1 MAPGEATDLAGWG
14 NFPVE
19 NCNIY
24 RPEGLDELRSI
35 LAQRREPDF
44 ISRGQ
49 GRSYG
54 DAALNAQRGVILA
67 YGSGERMHLDS
78 ASGTLECLAG
88 TTLAEI
94 LDYAVPRGYS
104 LGITPGTK
112 RISLGGAIA
121 ADVHGKNHHK
131 EGTISHQLL
140 GFSLL
145 TADGNILDCSREENS
160 ELFWATLG
168 GMGLTGVIL
177 GVRLALQ
184 ASSTAYVTSS
194 NERCRDLDDVLTRM
208 EEGDRQYD
216 YAVAWIDCLA
226 KGRALGRSI
235 LMRANP
241 AALEDLPPSR
251 RSLPHHVPSRVRPSV
266 PLFLPGWLLNPW
278 SMRAFNAAFYAAHR
292 NQRQTLDFDRYF
304 YALDRI
310 EHWNRVYGRRGALQ
324 YQVVLPQSRAR
335 EGLVALLERIVDTGL
350 ASFLAVLKT
359 TGPANPAPLSFPIE
373 GVSLALDFPNT
384 GTGLFS
390 LLEDLDAVTLAH
402 GGRVYL
408 AKDSRL
414 SQENF
419 RAMYPRIEEFNAVK
433 ARYDPE
439 GLFSSSLAR
448 RIGLAV
454 NS

>member
-1 MAPGEATDLAGWG
+1 MASGEVTDLAGWG

-19 NCNIY
+19 NCTLY
-24 RPEGLDELRSI
+24 RPQGLEELRSV
-35 LAQRREPDF
+35 LGRRQELDF

-54 DAALNAQRGVILA
+54 DAALNARRGVILTH
-67 YGSGERMHLDS
+67 GSGEGMHLDT

-145 TADGNILDCSREENS
+145 TAEGNILDCSREENS
-160 ELFWATLG
+160 DLFWATLG

-177 GVRLALQ
+177 GVRLALK
-184 ASSTAYVTSS
+184 ASTTAYVTSS

-208 EEGDRQYD
+208 EEGDRRYD

-241 AALEDLPPSR
+241 AELEDLAPAR
-251 RSLPHHVPSRVRPSV
+251 RERPHHVPSRLRPSV
-266 PLFLPGWLLNPW
+266 PLFLPGWVLNPW
-278 SMRAFNAAFYAAHR
+278 SMRAFNAAFYTAHR
-292 NQRQTLDFDRYF
+292 NQRQILDFDRYF
-304 YALDRI
+304 YALDRV

-324 YQVVLPQSRAR
+324 YQVVLPSAQAR
-335 EGLVALLERIVDTGL
+335 EGLVALLERIVDRGL

-359 TGPANPAPLSFPIE
+359 TGPANSSPLSFPIE

-384 GTGLFS
+384 GAGLFS
-390 LLEDLDAVTLAH
+390 LLDDLDAVTLAH

-414 SQENF
+414 SPENF
-419 RAMYPRIEEFNAVK
+419 RAMYPRMDEFNAVK

-454 NS
+454 NA